1 MKKLFLLKKGNV
13 KFYACFYD
21 CGMYAIERI
30 IKSIGMTLATF
41 ETLEGLEK
49 YADENGYKKHNSRHR
64 ECPPVRF
71 RRWHLKNE

>member
-30 IKSIGMTLATF
+30 TKSIGMTLATF
-41 ETLEGLEK
+41 ETLEDLEK
-49 YADENGYKKHNSRHR
+49 YTDENGL
-64 ECPPVRF
+64 F
-71 RRWHLKNE
+71 TFL